1 MAVPYEDNP
10 RYFNVAIAG
19 PVDSPYQGGSF
30 RLELFLPGEYPM
42 GKTDWMIALDCMER
56 WWWWWWWYWWYDC
69 DDDDF
74 SVLDDVTGLIND
86 VNSSRWYN
94 ICSSSFV
101 TM

>member
-42 GKTDWMIALDCMER
+42 GKTD
-56 WWWWWWWYWWYDC
+56 
-69 DDDDF
+69 
-74 SVLDDVTGLIND
+74 
-86 VNSSRWYN
+86 
-94 ICSSSFV
+94 
-101 TM
+101 